1 MVTEDK
7 VPHTRPISAPT
18 RSSLN
23 SEAVFIAGHINV
35 ELRGLILILGGL
47 NTGQVLV
54 VELT

>member
-35 ELRGLILILGGL
+35 ELRCWILILGGL
-47 NTGQVLV
+47 NRGQVLV
-54 VELT
+54 VEPT